1 MKIEIKNETTL
12 NQTLGA
18 LVKKYRDK
26 KELTQKNV
34 ADQIG
39 LSSTRLIHL
48 WESGKKSFP
57 IPRLKEIC
65 LMVDLPIKKVRSL
78 IVNQLE
84 LSVRTSLGEIPIRH
98 GRRKAS

>member
-1 MKIEIKNETTL
+1 VKIEIKNETTL

-48 WESGKKSFP
+48 WE
-57 IPRLKEIC
+57 
-65 LMVDLPIKKVRSL
+65 VDLPIKKVRSL